1 MSVCDRQ
8 SGARGIVEIVK
19 DIGRERD
26 RGQRHHVTILVF
38 CTRDG
43 LGPEQVVNIKV

>member
-8 SGARGIVEIVK
+8 SGGGIVEIVK

-26 RGQRHHVTILVF
+26 RGRHHVTILVF